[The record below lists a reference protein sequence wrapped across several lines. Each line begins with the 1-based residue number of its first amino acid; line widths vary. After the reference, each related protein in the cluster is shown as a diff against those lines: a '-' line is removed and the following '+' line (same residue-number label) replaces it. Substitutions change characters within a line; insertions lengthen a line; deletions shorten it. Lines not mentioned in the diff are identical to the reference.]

1 MAEDVKDGGQP
12 DGTQG
17 DPNSPGST
25 DVGVQQTGSSDA
37 GELRSRLDV
46 LERRLAESE
55 ARSKA
60 AQGEKD
66 RGWQKTSQ
74 EVGEIKDR
82 LAQFEKLRSS
92 GLEFDEAVAQM
103 DKDVAENERFRNL
116 EQRLEQAVSLLEA
129 GTLETK
135 AQQRAKVITEYGLD
149 PKDPEVATIAN
160 GNPAD
165 FEGAIAKLA
174 FKRQKEPAPTGAQA
188 PAVQGGETKV
198 GTKMRPE
205 EAERLSVETKRLYDH
220 YTKNRAQ
227 IEANETRLKEFW
239 AQSEGGAP

>member
-1 MAEDVKDGGQP
+1 MAEEPK
-12 DGTQG
+12 
-17 DPNSPGST
+17 
-25 DVGVQQTGSSDA
+25 
-37 GELRSRLDV
+37 
-46 LERRLAESE
+46 
-55 ARSKA
+55 
-60 AQGEKD
+60 
-66 RGWQKTSQ
+66 
-74 EVGEIKDR
+74 VGEQAEEGAVESPKPEVSNEVAQPIEGQAEKLLASLGDKLDGLSKEVRGLQGRQDR
-82 LAQFEKLRSS
+82 AENLQNDFQKKLAGYEKLRSS
-92 GLEFDEAVAQM
+92 GMSPDEAMAEM
-103 DKDVAENERFRNL
+103 DRSSAVEERWSSLSERMDRLASLIEGGNL
-116 EQRLEQAVSLLEA
+116 DAR
-129 GTLETK
+129 

>member
-1 MAEDVKDGGQP
+1 MAEEPK
-12 DGTQG
+12 
-17 DPNSPGST
+17 
-25 DVGVQQTGSSDA
+25 
-37 GELRSRLDV
+37 
-46 LERRLAESE
+46 
-55 ARSKA
+55 
-60 AQGEKD
+60 
-66 RGWQKTSQ
+66 
-74 EVGEIKDR
+74 VGEQAEEGAVESPKPEVSNEVAQPIEGQAEKLLASLGDKLDGLSKEVRGLQGRQDR
-82 LAQFEKLRSS
+82 AENLQNDFQKKLAGYEKLRSS
-92 GLEFDEAVAQM
+92 GMSPDEAMAEM
-103 DKDVAENERFRNL
+103 DRSSAVEERWSSLSERMDRLASLIEGGNL
-116 EQRLEQAVSLLEA
+116 DAR
-129 GTLETK
+129 

-227 IEANETRLKEFW
+227 IEANEARLKEFW